1 MSIEKAGLIWLAFL
15 SRLIMK
21 KACSDIYEL
30 KRKGHTED
38 AYEAARQL
46 YSLSKSVDVSSVMFW
61 TAVDV
66 LKLRVSENRIEEAQR
81 ICYAL
86 ERLLNRVSD
95 EKGWMHNAM
104 QKCYALIRE
113 GELRANQSKN
123 GPIHMQMGIWGE
135 DMAIDF
141 LKKKG
146 YTILERDWH
155 SKHRD
160 IDIIAKQG
168 DCIVFVEV
176 KTRRNKALVDPLMS
190 INKEKVKNLR
200 YAIFHYLHYRK
211 VVDKPWRI
219 DAITVIGMK
228 GQKPEIN
235 HYQDITL

>member
-1 MSIEKAGLIWLAFL
+1 
-15 SRLIMK
+15 MK

-66 LKLRVSENRIEEAQR
+66 LKLRVSENRIEEAQK

-113 GELRANQSKN
+113 GEL
-123 GPIHMQMGIWGE
+123 
-135 DMAIDF
+135 
-141 LKKKG
+141 
-146 YTILERDWH
+146 
-155 SKHRD
+155 
-160 IDIIAKQG
+160 
-168 DCIVFVEV
+168 
-176 KTRRNKALVDPLMS
+176 
-190 INKEKVKNLR
+190 
-200 YAIFHYLHYRK
+200 
-211 VVDKPWRI
+211 
-219 DAITVIGMK
+219 
-228 GQKPEIN
+228 
-235 HYQDITL
+235 

>member
-1 MSIEKAGLIWLAFL
+1 
-15 SRLIMK
+15 
-21 KACSDIYEL
+21 
-30 KRKGHTED
+30 
-38 AYEAARQL
+38 
-46 YSLSKSVDVSSVMFW
+46 
-61 TAVDV
+61 
-66 LKLRVSENRIEEAQR
+66 
-81 ICYAL
+81 
-86 ERLLNRVSD
+86 
-95 EKGWMHNAM
+95 
-104 QKCYALIRE
+104 
-113 GELRANQSKN
+113 
-123 GPIHMQMGIWGE
+123 
-135 DMAIDF
+135 MAIDF

-200 YAIFHYLHYRK
+200 YAFFHYLHYRK